1 MNDFRLYRDDN
12 SRYNSYEYYSDI
24 YSVPNEEKNRSTM
37 FLLIS
42 FFFMLIMASIL
53 LFKVLNFSSSETIL
67 KSYIPHNE
75 QKDELSQVKL
85 THAISQSIIHHLQ
98 SNPAVKNLND
108 RDLKRIIKRVVQKIE
123 NEPKTLTYQ
132 VN

>member
-1 MNDFRLYRDDN
+1 MNDFRLHRDDN
-12 SRYNSYEYYSDI
+12 SRYNSYEYYSNI
-24 YSVPNEEKNRSTM
+24 YSVPNEEKNRSTI
-37 FLLIS
+37 FLLIA

-53 LFKVLNFSSSETIL
+53 LFKVLNSSPSETIL
-67 KSYIPHNE
+67 KSYVPHNE

-85 THAISQSIIHHLQ
+85 THAISRSIIHHLQ
-98 SNPAVKNLND
+98 SNPAVKKLND
-108 RDLKRIIKRVVQKIE
+108 KDLKRIIKRVVQKIE